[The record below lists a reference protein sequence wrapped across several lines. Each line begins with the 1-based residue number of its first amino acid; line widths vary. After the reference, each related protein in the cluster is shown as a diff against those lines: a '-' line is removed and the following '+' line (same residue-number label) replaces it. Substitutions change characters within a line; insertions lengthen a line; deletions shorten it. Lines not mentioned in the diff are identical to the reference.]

1 MPLKIAVCASA
12 PSSRLLAPFGD
23 PEWEI
28 WACSPPNHTM
38 PRVDAWFELHSLKRK
53 WISAPVNKPYFDML
67 REHPRAYM
75 NAEDPLF
82 EHFPL
87 AIGFPFQQML
97 AEFGPWFFTSSVAW
111 MMAFAILHKPEKIGL
126 WGVDMSATE
135 EYGYQR
141 AGCHFF
147 IQEAIKRGI
156 ALKVPGESDLMNHAP
171 LYALQEQTAF
181 YWKNKV
187 RKAELQERIAQ
198 ADHTIAQAKHE
209 RDVIAGA
216 LDDQRYHENTYCPTR
231 FDMRPMSAPAGPVE
245 APKLLIELAPEM
257 LAIINDV

>member
-1 MPLKIAVCASA
+1 
-12 PSSRLLAPFGD
+12 
-23 PEWEI
+23 
-28 WACSPPNHTM
+28 
-38 PRVDAWFELHSLKRK
+38 
-53 WISAPVNKPYFDML
+53 
-67 REHPRAYM
+67 
-75 NAEDPLF
+75 
-82 EHFPL
+82 
-87 AIGFPFQQML
+87 
-97 AEFGPWFFTSSVAW
+97 
-111 MMAFAILHKPEKIGL
+111 
-126 WGVDMSATE
+126 VDMSATE